1 MKSRILLAAALLA
14 APALAAGTTAKPAQ
28 SPSEIIAAAPAEA
41 WVAIPSEDLLVMDL
55 APGGDGA
62 ARRVVIQLVAAPF
75 SRPWVAN
82 IRALAKA
89 HWWDGLA
96 IVRAQDN
103 YVVQWGDPE
112 GEDATKA
119 KPLPPGLLTT
129 SESDYTVDG
138 DAMSDA
144 NSVPATEFGATPI
157 DPAAEAAAAEVER
170 VFRDPKSTEAD
181 HEAAIGKLLAAT
193 GLGSLDEMD
202 DGEKRAMISI
212 ASTATANAPEGWH
225 ERDSYAEW
233 VEIWHGWPI
242 ANRDEDRWVN
252 EDGAE
257 VPNPKVPRHEARALG
272 VYREV
277 DDSKFWPVH
286 CYGTVGVGR
295 GLSPDAGTGAELYTV
310 IGHAPRHLDRN
321 IAVVGRVIEGIEHLS
336 TLPRGTEALGFYA
349 TPAERTPI
357 AAIRLASELPAAEQP
372 RFEFLSTESLA
383 FADYTNAR
391 ANRQDE
397 FFIAPA
403 GGADVCNIP
412 VPVRRKP

>member
-1 MKSRILLAAALLA
+1 MKAPLLLAAAVIA
-14 APALAAGTTAKPAQ
+14 APALAADTTAKPAL
-28 SPSEIIAAAPAEA
+28 SPGEIVAASPAED
-41 WVAIPSEDLLVMDL
+41 WVPIPSDDLIVMDL
-55 APGGDGA
+55 APRADGA
-62 ARRVVIQLVAAPF
+62 ARRVIIQLIGAPF

-82 IRALAKA
+82 IRTLAKA

-103 YVVQWGDPE
+103 YVVQWGDPD
-112 GEDATKA
+112 GEDAAKA
-119 KPLPPGLLTT
+119 KPLPRGLLAT
-129 SESDYTVDG
+129 SEADYTVDG

-144 NSVPATEFGATPI
+144 NSVPETDPVAATL

-170 VFRDPKSTEAD
+170 VFQDPKSTEAE
-181 HEAAIGKLLAAT
+181 HEAVIGKLLAAA
-193 GLGSLDEMD
+193 GLGSLEEMD

-212 ASTATANAPEGWH
+212 ASTATASAPEGWH

-252 EDGAE
+252 EEGAE
-257 VPNPKVPRHEARALG
+257 VPNPRLPRHEARALG
-272 VYREV
+272 IYREV
-277 DDSKFWPVH
+277 DESKFWPVH

-383 FADYTNAR
+383 FANYTNAR
-391 ANRQDE
+391 ANRRDE

-403 GGADVCNIP
+403 GGADVCNIT
-412 VPVRRKP
+412 VPVRRAR